1 MIKASIDG
9 TQVCPSLGVRSGKF
23 TGDAHGSVDTTL
35 EALRAELFLMIAKFY
50 RTDPAATSFPDP
62 ETAALESSPGA
73 AHRAFAAIDKSVS
86 EGLPA
91 MRLCMQDLQEE
102 VAQKLGLAVD
112 PETGLTESIE
122 SGEKRQRALRAN
134 SVRVHSLIYA
144 AERYL
149 GAGPEDLPRRAALT
163 PGAIIAL
170 VDWNRTPTT
179 EVWALLFVD
188 WITKEKYV
196 MGVMG
201 VYKKTFSA
209 VLRKFWVDILE
220 EVYRLRPVEACK
232 CIKRYINNQTKQS

>member
-1 MIKASIDG
+1 VPCGPNHKSWSIKPTPPPQEEWRSDLKVDGSLSLQALERALPAGCGAGDRPRLIKASIDG

-62 ETAALESSPGA
+62 DTAALKSSPGA

-149 GAGPEDLPRRAALT
+149 ALLRRLYRAEN
-163 PGAIIAL
+163 PGAAASDA
-170 VDWNRTPTT
+170 V
-179 EVWALLFVD
+179 
-188 WITKEKYV
+188 
-196 MGVMG
+196 
-201 VYKKTFSA
+201 SA
-209 VLRKFWVDILE
+209 RE
-220 EVYRLRPVEACK
+220 G
-232 CIKRYINNQTKQS
+232 